1 MIFNTTIFGKKPSG
15 SVVDTADATANA
27 NDIISPATAYVNGE
41 KVTGTIP
48 TKNAENV
55 GASGDTVSIPAGYYP
70 EVVDKKVEHTTQ
82 ATPSVTLNSSTGKV
96 TATATQTAGYVE
108 AGTKTGEL
116 QLPIKSATDMTVSG
130 ATVTAPAGY
139 YAADESKSVATATQA
154 TPSVTLNSDTGK
166 VTATATQEAGYVSA
180 GTKTGELQLDTKSSS
195 NLTASGATVTAPAG
209 YYPTAASK
217 SVATATQATPSMSRS
232 GATVTATV
240 TQSAG
245 YVSEGTKT
253 NSLTVPSAGTLTG
266 ELTSTTGAS
275 WGSTVVGG
283 IKRGTG
289 KFGCTLNQ
297 SAGYTSGFSNDS
309 GSFTCKLVSGGTVT
323 PTTSTQSI
331 VPAEYSAYGEI
342 KVAGD
347 ANLKAANIRDGVS
360 IFGVSGTYTGSTPSY
375 ATPSIS
381 VSSSGVITASAN
393 GKSATK
399 TLSSSD
405 DSDFIASNIKSG
417 VNIFGVTGSLSGG
430 DSIAYILK
438 KGQDAATAG
447 ITIASNSITIQLD
460 KKYTSTTSSKFLGM
474 LCIRGYTDS
483 SQSEQMIMDIIPY
496 NTTATSLLSAHIYYA
511 MKATDQQ
518 SRTVYSLK
526 VKVSVGVSGNVN
538 VLTITPYTSD
548 NSASYFQRMYA
559 EIYENYT
566 TECIGYWAY

>member
-430 DSIAYILK
+430 GSFLTGVFIEIPIDF
-438 KGQDAATAG
+438 
-447 ITIASNSITIQLD
+447 
-460 KKYTSTTSSKFLGM
+460 TSSLMHMHFTTSSLYSGGIASMGSFSAMLGGKSM
-474 LCIRGYTDS
+474 FYSNSTKKLYVLWTDTSYYILNLSNFRYNSSRGRVTFDWVKDS
-483 SQSEQMIMDIIPY
+483 SSGTISY
-496 NTTATSLLSAHIYYA
+496 TSLSDAFTGTDGSIVA
-511 MKATDQQ
+511 ME
-518 SRTVYSLK
+518 
-526 VKVSVGVSGNVN
+526 
-538 VLTITPYTSD
+538 YT
-548 NSASYFQRMYA
+548 Q
-559 EIYENYT
+559 
-566 TECIGYWAY
+566 